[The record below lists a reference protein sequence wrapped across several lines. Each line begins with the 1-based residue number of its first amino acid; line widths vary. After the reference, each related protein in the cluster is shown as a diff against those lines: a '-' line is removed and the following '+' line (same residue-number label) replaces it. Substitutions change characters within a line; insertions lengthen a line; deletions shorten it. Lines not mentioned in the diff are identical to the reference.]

1 MRSNRGCDVSA
12 SPPRRRPEAAGK
24 SVAMTGG
31 RAGTRRSAKR
41 RAILRATQT
50 VMLGEGYASVTFER
64 VASVAGVAKSLVY
77 YYYFSTLDEL
87 FIAVPQDSMDHFLA
101 RMSAATPSGASRGRH
116 GLMPVT
122 RPVRH

>member
-1 MRSNRGCDVSA
+1 
-12 SPPRRRPEAAGK
+12 
-24 SVAMTGG
+24 MTGG
-31 RAGTRRSAKR
+31 RAGTRRSARR

-77 YYYFSTLDEL
+77 YYFSTLDEL
-87 FIAVPQDSMDHFLA
+87 FIAVLQDFMDHFLA